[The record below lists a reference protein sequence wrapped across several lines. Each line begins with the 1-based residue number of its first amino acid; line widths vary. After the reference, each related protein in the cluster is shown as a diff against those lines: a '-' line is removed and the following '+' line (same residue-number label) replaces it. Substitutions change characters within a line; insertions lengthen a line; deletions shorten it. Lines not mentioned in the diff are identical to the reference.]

1 MFGGS
6 RSYFLGCTIQMVDP
20 VSTKQLTSILKI
32 KHFKNKLSCLF
43 DFSIFM
49 DSHKCTLDMGKEV
62 LTLDENQIKC
72 IKESQMSSLFKISLT
87 EKVTIPPKT
96 EVITIGKIEGDS
108 SSIMNACTVVKF
120 PTWIGKSIYPI
131 VLITPPS
138 AKHSFVLV
146 FFISGLGFQNEGNF

>member
-1 MFGGS
+1 
-6 RSYFLGCTIQMVDP
+6 MVDP

-49 DSHKCTLDMGKEV
+49 DL
-62 LTLDENQIKC
+62 
-72 IKESQMSSLFKISLT
+72 ESQMSSLFKISLA

-108 SSIMNACTVVKF
+108 SSIMNALVQPLQSNHLENILVAKSLVDPSRGYV
-120 PTWIGKSIYPI
+120 PTM

-146 FFISGLGFQNEGNF
+146 FFISGLMFGGSRLYFLGCKIQMVDPVSQQISVVTQGP